1 MHVAIICLDKPDRNP
16 VRVENRPA
24 HLEHLKAH
32 KAQILAAGPL
42 LGADGASPLGS
53 LLIME
58 FDTLEAARNFANADP
73 YAKAGL
79 FQSVDIHPWRK
90 VFPAD

>member
-1 MHVAIICLDKPDRNP
+1 MHFAIVCLDKPDHGT
-16 VRVENRPA
+16 VRADNRPA

-32 KAQILAAGPL
+32 AGQILAGGPML
-42 LGADGASPLGS
+42 DGDGGSPLGS

-58 FDTLEAARNFANADP
+58 FNDMAAAKIFAEADP

-79 FQSVDIHPWRK
+79 FASVDIRPWRK

>member
-1 MHVAIICLDKPDRNP
+1 MHFAIVCLDKPDHGA
-16 VRVENRPA
+16 VRTDNRPA
-24 HLEHLKAH
+24 HIEYLKAH
-32 KAQILAAGPL
+32 AGQMLAVGPML
-42 LGADGASPLGS
+42 DGDGGSPLGS

-58 FDTLEAARNFANADP
+58 FDDMAAAKNFAEADP

-79 FQSVDIHPWRK
+79 FASVDIHHWRK